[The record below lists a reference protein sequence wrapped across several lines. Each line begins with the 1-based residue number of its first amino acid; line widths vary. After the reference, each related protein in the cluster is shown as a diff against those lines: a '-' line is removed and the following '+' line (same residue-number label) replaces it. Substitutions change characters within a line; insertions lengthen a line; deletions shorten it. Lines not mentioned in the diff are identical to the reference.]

1 MYLSHKH
8 KFLFLRTP
16 KTASSSLSDFFIRNI
31 DDPDAIYTEVEDSNI
46 PGTLDESIVSRYRPY
61 AFYHF
66 TLNQL
71 IDEGVITREQVAEY
85 DIFALLR
92 SPVDR
97 AKSFYYFYRKWK
109 GQHTEPSIE
118 QYRSWTLNGVFK
130 GEPNSG
136 IVQSDLLKLG
146 KKDVG
151 RFWLYEDLDKELSNF
166 MFNRRL
172 RIDHPL
178 PRHKT
183 DARKNRDNE
192 IEFEEQ
198 DLQAMRQTFKEDF
211 DLYDKIAKPSV
222 TYQRPLFP

>member
-31 DDPDAIYTEVEDSNI
+31 QDDEAIYTEVEDSNL
-46 PGTLDESIVSRYRPY
+46 PGTLDEAIVSKYRPY

-71 IDEGVITREQVAEY
+71 IDEGVITKEQVSEY

-92 SPVDR
+92 NPVDR

-109 GQHTEPSIE
+109 AHGTDPSLE
-118 QYRSWTLNGVFK
+118 QYRQWTENGCFR

-136 IVQSDLLKLG
+136 IVQSSLLKLG
-146 KKDVG
+146 NKDVG
-151 RFWLYEDLDKELSNF
+151 RFWLYEDLEKELSNF

-178 PRHKT
+178 PKHKT
-183 DARKNRDNE
+183 DSRKDKSDE

-198 DLQAMRQTFKEDF
+198 DIQAMRLTFKEDF
-211 DLYDKIAKPSV
+211 ELYNKIKS
-222 TYQRPLFP
+222 

>member
-31 DDPDAIYTEVEDSNI
+31 QDDEAIYTEVEDSNL
-46 PGTLDESIVSRYRPY
+46 PGTLDEAIVSKYRPY

-92 SPVDR
+92 NPVDR

-109 GQHTEPSIE
+109 GRQIDASID
-118 QYRSWTLNGVFK
+118 QYRNWTINGVFK

-136 IVQSDLLKLG
+136 IVQSSLLKLG

-151 RFWLYEDLDKELSNF
+151 RFWLYEDLEKELSNF

-183 DARKNRDNE
+183 DSRVARQNE
-192 IEFEEQ
+192 IEFEQKDIDE
-198 DLQAMRQTFKEDF
+198 MKKTFGEDF
-211 DLYDKIAKPSV
+211 KLYEEITK
-222 TYQRPLFP
+222 

>member
-8 KFLFLRTP
+8 KFLFLSTP

-31 DDPDAIYTEVEDSNI
+31 QDDEAIYTEVEDSNL
-46 PGTLDESIVSRYRPY
+46 PGTLDEAIVSKYRPY

-71 IDEGVITREQVAEY
+71 IDEGVITREQVSEY

-92 SPVDR
+92 NPVDR

-109 GQHTEPSIE
+109 AHGTDPSLE
-118 QYRSWTLNGVFK
+118 QYRQWTENGCFR

-136 IVQSDLLKLG
+136 IVQSSLLKLG
-146 KKDVG
+146 NKDVG
-151 RFWLYEDLDKELSNF
+151 RFWLYEDLEKELSNF

-178 PRHKT
+178 PKHKT
-183 DARKNRDNE
+183 DSRKDKSDE

-198 DLQAMRQTFKEDF
+198 DIQAMRLTFKEDF
-211 DLYDKIAKPSV
+211 ELYNKIKS
-222 TYQRPLFP
+222 

>member
-31 DDPDAIYTEVEDSNI
+31 QDDEAIYTEVEDSSL
-46 PGTLDESIVSRYRPY
+46 PGTLDEAIVSKYRPY

-71 IDEGVITREQVAEY
+71 IDEGVLTKEQALEY

-92 SPVDR
+92 NPVDR

-109 GQHTEPSIE
+109 DPYGDPSVE
-118 QYRSWTLNGVFK
+118 QYRQWTDKGVFK
-130 GEPNSG
+130 GEPNSA
-136 IVQSDLLKLG
+136 IVQSSLLKLG
-146 KKDVG
+146 NKSVG

-172 RIDHPL
+172 RIEHPL
-178 PRHKT
+178 PKHKT
-183 DARKNRDNE
+183 DSRKNRDNE

-198 DLQAMRQTFKEDF
+198 DIQSMRQTFKEDF
-211 DLYDKIAKPSV
+211 ELYNSLRV
-222 TYQRPLFP
+222 SNV